1 MQQRGL
7 ANETILRLQDLP
19 VVGPVSGPLAGLA
32 WRAYETSAQISW
44 KTLSLQTCCEKI
56 WSPRAQGK
64 QAISGESN
72 QLGPSAHPC
81 SQEPCPGGFG
91 LGEDQGL
98 WPLGVQHLDLPK
110 HIHQRQIDVELC

>member
-1 MQQRGL
+1 M
-7 ANETILRLQDLP
+7 
-19 VVGPVSGPLAGLA
+19 VGPVSGPLAGLA

-44 KTLSLQTCCEKI
+44 KTLSLQVGCEACRHAVKKI
-56 WSPRAQGK
+56 WSPRAQGE

-72 QLGPSAHPC
+72 QLGPSAHPS

-91 LGEDQGL
+91 LGEDQDL